1 MLTPLVARIVGAVIV
16 LAVWVIDPGSTVG
29 PRRSTPQPTDAAPPS
44 AAAPTRQP
52 VRALT
57 SERTN
62 TTADRTFGENAA
74 GIAQDEDAGVATD
87 NASALSEKALETA
100 AAQAE
105 GGAVARRPLPEA
117 LSSARAGA
125 RPADAALLGAAEPS
139 VPVADP
145 VVLSSPQDRRRWRV
159 GLDGNIARTDDGG
172 RTWRIQL
179 NVSKRVRAG
188 AAPSIKAAWLVG
200 DRRLVLRTL
209 DGERWVRTSVP
220 VAPLP
225 SPTSM
230 RPTSL
235 APPWRPRT
243 AADSGRSMAGPGG
256 RSCPEDPR
264 RDLSPN
270 RS

>member
-62 TTADRTFGENAA
+62 TTVDRTFGENAA

-179 NVSKRVRAG
+179 NVSERVRAG
-188 AAPSIKAAWLVG
+188 AAPSIEVAWLVG
-200 DRRLVLRTL
+200 DRGLVLRTL

-225 SPTSM
+225 SPISM

-235 APPWRPRT
+235 APP
-243 AADSGRSMAGPGG
+243 
-256 RSCPEDPR
+256 
-264 RDLSPN
+264 
-270 RS
+270 